1 MAALFFNFRSME
13 LSPALANIGELK
25 NVIANSV
32 LKASGFT
39 DVVDAQSEVAGNRS
53 GGVRLSV
60 VHLHI
65 GGASFWQI
73 VMAAGDGGDVT
84 LQAVNEVVD
93 KIKKLK
99 FL

>member
-1 MAALFFNFRSME
+1 MAALFFNSHSME
-13 LSPALANIGELK
+13 LSPALGNVGELK

-39 DVVDAQSEVAGNRS
+39 DVVDTQSEVAGNRS
-53 GGVRLSV
+53 GVRLSV
-60 VHLHI
+60 LHLHI
-65 GGASFWQI
+65 SGPNFWQV
-73 VMAAGDGGDVT
+73 VMAAGDAGNVT

-93 KIKKLK
+93 KIKNLK